1 MKKLVL
7 GAVAALVATVA
18 LTSGAEAGGF
28 KWHNGWH
35 HGWHNGWHHG
45 FWGGPRFVIR
55 PAYYHDDDYCFVRKV
70 REYDDYG
77 NVYIKRV
84 RSCD

>member
-18 LTSGAEAGGF
+18 LTSGAQAGGF
-28 KWHNGWH
+28 VWHN

-45 FWGGPRFVIR
+45 FWGGPRIVIR
-55 PAYYHDDDYCFVRKV
+55 PAFYNDDDYCFVKKV
-70 REYDDYG
+70 REYDEYG
-77 NVYIKRV
+77 NVYLKRV
-84 RSCD
+84 RVCD